1 VLLKNLLQHGQVLTF
16 REGEMVRYQGD
27 PIDDILVLLEGS
39 LRTEHVSEN
48 GKVLEIDTIRP
59 VQIVA
64 SGLVFS
70 RDPVYPVNVIAKE
83 DSKILSIPKEKFLDL
98 LMKDRNLLLFF
109 LEDVSEHFRIV
120 SEKLFFLTTKTLK
133 EKVIHYLVHHMN
145 EDGELVLPVSV
156 EELSRIF
163 GCARPALS
171 RVFQDLER
179 EGFIE
184 KKGRRIRVL
193 RNPLEDGKI

>member
-1 VLLKNLLQHGQVLTF
+1 MLRGWGVLLKNLLQHGQVLTF

-98 LMKDRNLLLFF
+98 LMKDRKLLLFF

-133 EKVIHYLVHHMN
+133 EKVVHYLVHHMN
-145 EDGELVLPVSV
+145 EDGEVVLPVSV

-171 RVFQDLER
+171 RVFQDLEK

-184 KKGRRIRVL
+184 KKGRRIRIL
-193 RNPLEDGKI
+193 RIP

>member
-1 VLLKNLLQHGQVLTF
+1 VLLENLLQHGRILTF
-16 REGEMVRYQGD
+16 REGEMVRHQGD

-48 GKVLEIDTIRP
+48 GKVLEIDTIKP
-59 VQIVA
+59 VQIIA

-70 RDPVYPVNVIAKE
+70 RDPVYPVNVMAKE
-83 DSKILSIPKEKFLDL
+83 DSKILSIPKEKFLNL
-98 LMKDRNLLLFF
+98 LMKDRKLLLFF

-133 EKVIHYLVHHMN
+133 EKVVHYLVHHMN
-145 EDGELVLPVSV
+145 KDGEVVLPVSV

-171 RVFQDLER
+171 RVFQDLEK

-184 KKGRRIRVL
+184 KKGRRIRIL
-193 RNPLEDGKI
+193 RIP